1 MKHCIN
7 KSIRSAR
14 TAALSGLLAALF
26 AAGCTTKDDTLGANL
41 IPDNQQLKAGYAV
54 FQWNREVLT
63 GDKALNPKKYV
74 ETRLYQTDSVVSSN
88 LKQGYLGAAYNDTV
102 GLRTAG
108 FLSQFTNYYLVDEG
122 YFGYRPI
129 FDSAQIL
136 LSVSAYGRDTMTEQK
151 FYVYEIESNA
161 YLTEKP
167 LSTGKTERDSV
178 FYLNFNPEEAATDA
192 GKKNIL
198 GQRLFEFTL
207 GGNNGPSKTAVTM
220 NPTPEGRAFIQRLML
235 QTGERKG
242 DYSIY
247 DVDNMSEWFD
257 VFKGLYIRPAEAA
270 AMKADGTSKGSVY
283 TLDLSASGF
292 AVYGRNRVEEDPSLI
307 KDTIGM
313 VYYFYVSDLDK
324 GNVSINTVRHDY
336 TGSKIKISEA
346 RAYID
351 GKPNP
356 LENRP
361 DKSRV
366 YVEGMGGVTTEIT
379 FTQEFFDDLQKLID
393 TENAESKKEFSTLA
407 FTQVQMEIYF
417 PDGGR
422 YDWQDIDPSAP
433 DITGGT
439 PADGAPAFTGT
450 PLIDRMNVAPKRI
463 GMYTDYGR
471 KVNISDYAY
480 LYESYYDTSLAYGGY
495 INRSHGCYRMDI
507 TSHVQEMWNQYTE
520 RGKKLEEVPLRKL
533 YLGPEAT
540 DFFTTDFTELQGQP
554 DGDGGESQAPIRFKI
569 AYNLIK

>member
-54 FQWNREVLT
+54 FQWNKEVLT
-63 GDKALNPKKYV
+63 GLDALNPKKYV

-108 FLSQFTNYYLVDEG
+108 FLSQFSNYYLVDEG

-129 FDSAQIL
+129 FDSAQLL

-151 FYVYEIESNA
+151 FYVYEIEDNA

-167 LSTGKTERDSV
+167 LSAGKTERDSV

-192 GKKNIL
+192 DEKNIL
-198 GQRLFEFTL
+198 GQKLFEFTL
-207 GGNNGPSKTAVTM
+207 GGDNGPSKTAVTM
-220 NPTPEGRAFIQRLML
+220 KPTPEGREFIQRLML

-247 DVDNMSEWFD
+247 DVNNMSEWFK
-257 VFKGLYIRPAEAA
+257 VFKGLYIRPAEAKKL
-270 AMKADGTSKGSVY
+270 KAPGQSKGSVY

-313 VYYFYVSDLDK
+313 VYYFYVGDFTE
-324 GNVSINTVRHDY
+324 GNVSVNTVRHDY
-336 TGSKIKISEA
+336 TGSKIDPDEA
-346 RAYID
+346 QAYID

-356 LENRP
+356 NRLP
-361 DKSRV
+361 KSRV
-366 YVEGMGGVTTEIT
+366 YVEGMGGVTTEIA

-393 TENAESKKEFSTLA
+393 TENAESKKEFTTLA

-417 PDGGR
+417 PGGQ
-422 YDWQDIDPSAP
+422 YDWTAIDPSQP
-433 DITGGT
+433 DITGG
-439 PADGAPAFTGT
+439 DPAFTGI
-450 PLIDRMNVAPKRI
+450 PLIDRMNVAPSRI
-463 GMYTDYGR
+463 GMYTNYGR

-480 LYESYYDTSLAYGGY
+480 LYESYYGTTLAYGGY

-507 TSHVQEMWNQYTE
+507 TSHVQEMWNQYME
-520 RGKKLEEVPLRKL
+520 HGKRLEEVPLRKI

-554 DGDGGESQAPIRFKI
+554 DDNGGESQAPIRFKI